1 MAKLYCAKNYVQCHG
16 AFFHPGEVFETD
28 AEPAEINRL
37 LRLNAICECEMVRDI
52 PMPLPEQ
59 DGIQKE
65 AVAEEVIPDV
75 AEVDALEGVCAPKQ
89 KKGTKK

>member
-1 MAKLYCAKNYVQCHG
+1 MMLYYAKNYVQCNG
-16 AFFHPGEVFETD
+16 VFFHPGEVFETD

-59 DGIQKE
+59 DDIRE
-65 AVAEEVIPDV
+65 AAVMEEDITDV
-75 AEVDALEGVCAPKQ
+75 AEVDALDGVCAPKP